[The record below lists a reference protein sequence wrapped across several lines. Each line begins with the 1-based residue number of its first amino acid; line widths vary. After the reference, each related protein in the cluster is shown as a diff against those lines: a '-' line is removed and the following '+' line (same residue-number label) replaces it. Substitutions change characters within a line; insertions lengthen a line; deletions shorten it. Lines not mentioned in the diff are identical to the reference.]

1 MINADMKNYQYY
13 LYADDNGYGQPSL
26 PNEVETDKDGNPLT
40 VKMAVYTTSQ
50 AIQDNI
56 QYKNATYV
64 GLTKQANIT
73 DKFVIAYGEELLKV
87 LYISSAGRYKQVFM
101 GAM

>member
-1 MINADMKNYQYY
+1 MISTDMKDYQYY
-13 LYADDNGYGQPSL
+13 LYADDNGYGQPAL
-26 PNEVETDKDGNPLT
+26 TDEVQGL

-50 AIQDNI
+50 AIQANI

-64 GLTKQANIT
+64 GLTQAAIT
-73 DKFVIAYGEELLKV
+73 DKYVIQYGEELLKV
-87 LYISSAGRYKQVFM
+87 LCVNPQGRYKQVFM

>member
-1 MINADMKNYQYY
+1 MINADMQDYSYY
-13 LYADDNGYGQPSL
+13 LYADDNGYGQPAL
-26 PNEVETDKDGNPLT
+26 TDEVQGI

-56 QYKNATYV
+56 QYKGATYV
-64 GLTKQANIT
+64 GLTEADIT
-73 DKFVIAYGEELLKV
+73 DKFVIQYGEEKLKV
-87 LYISSAGRYKQVFM
+87 KYVNPQGRYKQAFM

>member
-1 MINADMKNYQYY
+1 MISADMKDYQYH

-26 PNEVETDKDGNPLT
+26 PDEVETDGEGNALT
-40 VKMAVYTTSQ
+40 VKMAVYNTSQ

-64 GLTKQANIT
+64 GLTQADIT
-73 DKFVIAYGEELLKV
+73 DKFVIQYGEEKLKV
-87 LYISSAGRYKQVFM
+87 LYVNPQGRYKQVFM

>member
-1 MINADMKNYQYY
+1 MINTDMKDYQYY
-13 LYADDNGYGQPSL
+13 LYADDNGYGQPAL
-26 PNEVETDKDGNPLT
+26 TDEVQGT

-56 QYKNATYV
+56 QYKNATFV
-64 GLTKQANIT
+64 GLTEQAEIT
-73 DKFVIAYGEELLKV
+73 DKFVIQYGEEKLKV
-87 LYISSAGRYKQVFM
+87 LYVNSQGRHTQVFM

>member
-1 MINADMKNYQYY
+1 MISADMKDYQYY
-13 LYADDNGYGQPSL
+13 LYADDNGYGQPTL
-26 PNEVETDKDGNPLT
+26 TAEAQGT

-64 GLTKQANIT
+64 GLTKQAEIT
-73 DKFVIAYGEELLKV
+73 DRFVIEYGEVKLKV
-87 LYISSAGRYKQVFM
+87 LYVNSQGRYKQVFM

>member
-1 MINADMKNYQYY
+1 MISTDMKDYQYY
-13 LYADDNGYGQPSL
+13 LYADDNGYGQPAL
-26 PNEVETDKDGNPLT
+26 TDEVQGT

-64 GLTKQANIT
+64 GLTQADIT
-73 DKFVIAYGEELLKV
+73 DKFVIQYGEEKLKV
-87 LYISSAGRYKQVFM
+87 LYINPQGRYKQVFM